1 KPVVA
6 FRYKLRLESDGQ
18 YLVMFEKRGIR
29 MLSPLA
35 AQILVLLDGTRT
47 IEEIVQ
53 ECVNNDLLCNRTEV
67 EEIAKAL
74 V

>member
-1 KPVVA
+1 
-6 FRYKLRLESDGQ
+6 
-18 YLVMFEKRGIR
+18 MFEKRGIR